1 MGLSRSNSNEEMS
14 YTNNNNNDIFPYG
27 VYPTNLTKLAQIAIE
42 DPNSKE
48 KKLLQCMKWC
58 KDISPT
64 SNGQVFMNV
73 CIVSFEMKGKF
84 LHEMDSKEEVKQTI
98 DDMIEEY
105 EL

>member
-1 MGLSRSNSNEEMS
+1 MGLSKSNSNEEMS
-14 YTNNNNNDIFPYG
+14 YTNNNNDIFPYG

-84 LHEMDSKEEVKQTI
+84 LLEMNSKEEVKQTI